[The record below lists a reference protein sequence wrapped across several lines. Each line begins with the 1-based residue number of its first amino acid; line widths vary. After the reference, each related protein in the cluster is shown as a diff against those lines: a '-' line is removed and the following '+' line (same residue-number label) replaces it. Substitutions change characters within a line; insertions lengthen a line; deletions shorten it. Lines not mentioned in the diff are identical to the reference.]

1 MIVLRRQIK
10 KGLYLLQSRC
20 QKALLR
26 TVKFL
31 IKMTPGKI
39 SISYYSGKQFDGT
52 GAQLQR
58 LASVYALSKYLGID
72 FIKTPFSGVTVHPT
86 DPFRT
91 EEHYKQYLT
100 RLGDFLRLEQ
110 QTDNVKDPTG
120 KSIEFSIVSSSSL
133 LKIVLLNFFQRCR
146 IHLKVFQANSIIDY
160 WPELIPRFVSVN
172 RNELNSAQFENS
184 GFSIA
189 VHYRQ
194 GAGGFPIYPGQK
206 LSRQIDL
213 DVYVKLLRTCIDNLP
228 EVEKIEIIVF
238 TDSPHEE
245 TNFAPPK
252 EQLAQWLGTPGF
264 DGDKVTIIPTDF
276 QPIKSLASNRI
287 SVSIEHGGN
296 PLDAFIF
303 MTQADILIMSRSS
316 LSYLAGLL
324 NLHGSVY
331 FPTSFWH
338 SPLQSWKKFRD
349 G

>member
-10 KGLYLLQSRC
+10 KRLYLLQSSC
-20 QKALLR
+20 QKVFLR
-26 TVKFL
+26 TIKLL
-31 IKMTPGKI
+31 IKITPGKI
-39 SISYYSGKQFDGT
+39 SISYFSGKQFDGT

-72 FIKTPFSGVTVHPT
+72 FIKTPLSGVTVHPT

-91 EEHYKQYLT
+91 EDHYEQYLT

-110 QTDNVKDPTG
+110 QSGNIQDPTC
-120 KSIEFSIVSSSSL
+120 KSIEFSIVSTSAL
-133 LKIVLLNFFQRCR
+133 LKIVILNFFQRCR
-146 IHLKVFQANSIIDY
+146 IHLNVFQANSIIDY
-160 WPELIPRFVSVN
+160 WPELIPRFVSLN
-172 RNELNSAQFENS
+172 RNELNSAKIKNS
-184 GFSIA
+184 EFSIA
-189 VHYRQ
+189 IHYRQ

-213 DVYVKLLRTCIDNLP
+213 GIYVKLLRSCIDELTK
-228 EVEKIEIIVF
+228 VEKIRVIVF
-238 TDSPHEE
+238 TDSPCEE
-245 TNFAPPK
+245 TDFTPPK

-264 DGDKVTIIPTDF
+264 DGNKVTIIPTDF

-287 SVSIEHGGN
+287 SVSIEYGGN
-296 PLDAFIF
+296 PLDAFSF

-331 FPTSFWH
+331 FPNSFWH
-338 SPLQSWKKFRD
+338 SPLQSWKKFQD